1 MPDYRFFIKDER
13 YSVPTLSFVSAVD
26 LRRARELA
34 EQRLLESA
42 HHISIEVWN
51 DEGLLFSVERPT
63 R

>member
-13 YSVPTLSFVSAVD
+13 YTVPTLSIVSAVS
-26 LRRARELA
+26 LPRARELA
-34 EQRLLESA
+34 EQRLLESPYHVA
-42 HHISIEVWN
+42 IEVWN